1 MTPLQRDS
9 AALRPDET
17 SCLLPVHGG
26 LHTLVDRDVADKLQ
40 GVRLHVT
47 GAPRAGR
54 RGYVGFSSTR
64 GETRLH
70 QFVLGR
76 RPPLVIDHR
85 SRNRLDNRRRNLR
98 HVTPAVNRLNH
109 TRRRAGWRGVYAR
122 GRGWRAMPAH
132 GCWGLAHS
140 VALLAAIERD
150 EFVWRRHHVRDVL
163 NFPDFVQRADVRGF
177 LNATHG
183 RIFRV
188 WFVKRA
194 TGRLRVMTC
203 RTVDA
208 KLALPTGTPEEPGL
222 FEGLRF
228 DPVDRDLIPVFDMDQ
243 HGYRFL
249 PVEGVL
255 AVAFR
260 GKRYR
265 IVR

>member
-1 MTPLQRDS
+1 VQRAN
-9 AALRPDET
+9 AA
-17 SCLLPVHGG
+17 
-26 LHTLVDRDVADKLQ
+26 AW
-40 GVRLHVT
+40 
-47 GAPRAGR
+47 RAY
-54 RGYVGFSSTR
+54 RGKG
-64 GETRLH
+64 
-70 QFVLGR
+70 
-76 RPPLVIDHR
+76 
-85 SRNRLDNRRRNLR
+85 
-98 HVTPAVNRLNH
+98 
-109 TRRRAGWRGVYAR
+109 
-122 GRGWRAMPAH
+122 GRGPNHAR
-132 GCWGLAHS
+132 
-140 VALLAAIERD
+140 ALLAAIERD

-208 KLALPTGTPEEPGL
+208 KLALPTGRPEEPGL
-222 FEGLRF
+222 FDGLRF
-228 DPVDRDLIPVFDMDQ
+228 DPVDRDLIPVFDMHQ